1 MRRFLLLLLV
11 GIISTSFCLAQIQT
25 QFYLAND
32 SCNFVLPDYS
42 QAVQV
47 LDNCCVD
54 SNGFYQTP
62 HSGTLLFPG
71 YDITVTLAGR
81 DCAGNS
87 VQMTFDVVVIDEVPP
102 TFFYDSTQF
111 LPMGMYQN
119 EENIFKLYVTLD
131 STNLDDDGN
140 PDYLT
145 YYRDPNDGHQP
156 IQTNIYDD
164 RHQVSYLDHPN
175 DWRAQIFTAPNNYM
189 LTRIRLKIGR
199 IGYDRNQEVIVELR
213 EVDGGDN
220 PVGEVL
226 SRGYKKMTEVY
237 TMSDSIDEEGAWYT
251 ITMRPTEIYM
261 HQQYAIIVRLNQADS
276 ENKLYWRTNEAGLNG
291 GYAIWTN
298 NGPDEIGNWEKNY
311 TVDRLFEIW
320 GHKI

>member
-1 MRRFLLLLLV
+1 MRRLWILLLMV
-11 GIISTSFCLAQIQT
+11 MSISCLAQIPT

-71 YDITVTLAGR
+71 YDITVTLVGR

-119 EENIFKLYVTLD
+119 EDRIFKLYITLD
-131 STNLDDDGN
+131 SSNLDNNGN

-145 YYRDPNDGHQP
+145 YYRDPNHGHQP
-156 IQTNIYDD
+156 IAANIYDTNPEL
-164 RHQVSYLDHPN
+164 VSYLDHPD
-175 DWRAQIFTAPNNYM
+175 DWRGTIFRAEGNFD
-189 LTRIRLKIGR
+189 LTNVRLKLYR
-199 IGYDRNQEVIVELR
+199 TGYDPYQEVIVEIM
-213 EVDGGDN
+213 EVVGDQN
-220 PVGEVL
+220 PSMIPL
-226 SRGYKKMTEVY
+226 SQGRKLSKELFT
-237 TMSDSIDEEGAWYT
+237 DSTGEGAWYT
-251 ITMRPTEIYM
+251 IPMRKMTLYHGQEYVIVTRINRGDFDNKIQWRINTESY
-261 HQQYAIIVRLNQADS
+261 S
-276 ENKLYWRTNEAGLNG
+276 G
-291 GYAIWTN
+291 GFLVFTN
-298 NGPDEIGNWEKNY
+298 NGSGEEGLWQRNHNRDY
-311 TVDRLFEIW
+311 MFEIW